1 MSKIK
6 RHKSILTLINE
17 NIIETQQELTDLLIK
32 LGYKV
37 TQATISRDIKELGLV
52 KESYDGKTY
61 YMQPLDPRLEKLV
74 SIFKQSVTSI
84 DYANNI
90 IVIKTIEGS
99 ANSSAALID
108 YLDNSQ
114 ILGTVAGDDT
124 IIVVIKTESEVVKVI
139 DLLKKYMHS

>member
-61 YMQPLDPRLEKLV
+61 YMQPL
-74 SIFKQSVTSI
+74 
-84 DYANNI
+84 Y
-90 IVIKTIEGS
+90 
-99 ANSSAALID
+99 
-108 YLDNSQ
+108 
-114 ILGTVAGDDT
+114 
-124 IIVVIKTESEVVKVI
+124 
-139 DLLKKYMHS
+139 